1 MAHVCMSPSVRRIS
15 DGKYCRRRGRR
26 RLREHFFLLLV
37 AWMASTP
44 WRGSS
49 FFVVV
54 VSAENCGSSAGS
66 RLAGAAST
74 TDRFRGSLHGSSLSS
89 AAAAAAAADASSS
102 SSSSSSTLSS
112 SSPSFP
118 SGPLLLSRVEQWR
131 RIFTR
136 ILPEKFRQERLRLKL
151 NRQQRLVLRKQQ
163 KQTRNNNDLEE
174 IAEKGKKT
182 KRGQGKELQPKDGR
196 DDDDDEEEDNSYHG
210 FPATGLTAAL
220 HGLLSDRQ
228 RLARWSI
235 SGIQLALALYLG
247 HAVVKAVT
255 EILDDLIEEQGGTGG
270 FGGSLLH
277 HEPLAVKRD
286 ELNRVLSFLE
296 QDEASVEALLLQNSN
311 SLPSLQALQLAN
323 DLLAAGLPLRSS
335 QSPSSL
341 SFGDNPQ
348 HSGSVAATSV
358 ESLLSQL
365 TRSELAVLRQCL
377 WTPPPIN
384 VPTEDQGKRTK
395 DDIMRDSV
403 WNQIS
408 GLDDIK
414 ERLLTALSTLLSSS
428 SQNTPAAVAAR
439 AFAPLSLG
447 SESSSSSASA
457 TSPAGILLYG
467 PPGCGK
473 TLLVRALATTAR
485 VPCLVVTPSVLL
497 RKFVGETNS
506 QVRTLFSLAHKLAP
520 CILCIDELDGLFRER
535 NEHEHEVSRDLKTEF
550 LQWWDGMLSTGRNGA
565 GSSSR
570 FHLPH
575 LNKHH
580 DNQLQHRSIL
590 VIGASNRPFDV
601 DAAVL
606 RRLPQS
612 HFVGLPDITARRA
625 FLHQILSQVPTD
637 SHLNLDA
644 IAVETEGYSPSDLKQ
659 LVQTAALMGP
669 LRHSSTSSGSA
680 RPLTTMDLMHAL
692 PHAPPTPLSLSYR
705 MALQSFCFARTRGSP
720 AAINGFQFRDTGT
733 SRQPFIMP
741 SVPSRSVW
749 NRVESPSAGSDTD
762 GEILVWETELGN
774 FYDVGTL
781 RVDSSTFDALTELV
795 NKLEDWS
802 ESEDDDHSTS
812 DGEEDSDEDES
823 DED

>member
-1 MAHVCMSPSVRRIS
+1 M
-15 DGKYCRRRGRR
+15 
-26 RLREHFFLLLV
+26 
-37 AWMASTP
+37 
-44 WRGSS
+44 
-49 FFVVV
+49 
-54 VSAENCGSSAGS
+54 N
-66 RLAGAAST
+66 
-74 TDRFRGSLHGSSLSS
+74 
-89 AAAAAAAADASSS
+89 
-102 SSSSSSTLSS
+102 
-112 SSPSFP
+112 
-118 SGPLLLSRVEQWR
+118 
-131 RIFTR
+131 
-136 ILPEKFRQERLRLKL
+136 
-151 NRQQRLVLRKQQ
+151 
-163 KQTRNNNDLEE
+163 
-174 IAEKGKKT
+174 
-182 KRGQGKELQPKDGR
+182 GR
-196 DDDDDEEEDNSYHG
+196 DDENDNDNDDEYHSHG
-210 FPATGLTAAL
+210 IPATGLTAAW

-235 SGIQLALALYLG
+235 SGVQLALALYLG
-247 HAVVKAVT
+247 HAVVKAIT
-255 EILDDLIEEQGGTGG
+255 ELLDDLMEEQQGGTGG
-270 FGGSLLH
+270 FGFGGGGLLH

-286 ELNRVLSFLE
+286 ELERLLAFLE
-296 QDEASVEALLLQNSN
+296 QDEASVEASLCHNRN
-311 SLPSLQALQLAN
+311 TLPSPQALQLVN

-335 QSPSSL
+335 QSPSSFSL
-341 SFGDNPQ
+341 GGDDPHQ
-348 HSGSVAATSV
+348 PGSVAATSV
-358 ESLLSQL
+358 ESFLSQL

-384 VPTEDQGKRTK
+384 VSKEDQGKKSK
-395 DDIMRDSV
+395 DEIMRDYV

-408 GLDDIK
+408 GLDEIK
-414 ERLLTALSTLLSSS
+414 ERLLTALSTLLSST

-447 SESSSSSASA
+447 STSSSSSASA
-457 TSPAGILLYG
+457 SYPAGILLYG

-535 NEHEHEVSRDLKTEF
+535 NENEHEVSRDLKTEF

-575 LNKHH
+575 INNKHH

-612 HFVGLPDITARRA
+612 HFVGLPDVAARRA
-625 FLHQILSQVPTD
+625 FLQQILSQVPTD

-669 LRHSSTSSGSA
+669 LRHSSASSGTA
-680 RPLTTMDLMHAL
+680 RPLTTIDLMYAL
-692 PHAPPTPLSLSYR
+692 PHAPPTPLSPSYR
-705 MALQSFCFARTRGSP
+705 MALQNFCFARAPGSN
-720 AAINGFQFRDTGT
+720 AVASGFQWRDTGT

-741 SVPSRSVW
+741 SAHSHNIW
-749 NRVESPSAGSDTD
+749 NRVESPSDGSDTGGD
-762 GEILVWETELGN
+762 ILVWETELGN

-781 RVDSSTFDALTELV
+781 RVDSPTFDALTELV

-802 ESEDDDHSTS
+802 EGDDDDHSNT
-812 DGEEDSDEDES
+812 DGEDDSDDDES
-823 DED
+823 DDD